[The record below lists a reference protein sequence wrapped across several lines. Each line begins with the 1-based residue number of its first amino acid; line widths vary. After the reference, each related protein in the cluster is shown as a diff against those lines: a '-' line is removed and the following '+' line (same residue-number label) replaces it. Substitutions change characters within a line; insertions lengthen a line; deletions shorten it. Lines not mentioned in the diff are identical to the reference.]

1 MGVTQRTLRK
11 SRTLVF
17 AIQCKVKNR
26 PPQRILGGNMK
37 RTLAI
42 IAALA
47 AGGTVAGAV
56 VLWALG
62 PFVPKSPTP
71 APTAEFDLSRA
82 IPPPAPAVES
92 KFDLSCVIPPGGT
105 YPRDCVDMRRT
116 TSSPPSAAP
125 VKEYEPSYAHAVA
138 EAERKMA
145 EQAKRER
152 QREIQEAVEAAL
164 VKDSLLRPKP

>member
-1 MGVTQRTLRK
+1 
-11 SRTLVF
+11 
-17 AIQCKVKNR
+17 
-26 PPQRILGGNMK
+26 MK
-37 RTLAI
+37 RTLEI
-42 IAALA
+42 IAVLVV
-47 AGGTVAGAV
+47 GTTIAGAV
-56 VLWALG
+56 KVWVFG
-62 PFVPKSPTP
+62 TSVPKSATS
-71 APTAEFDLSRA
+71 APTRELDVTRA
-82 IPPPAPAVES
+82 IPAPAPGVES

-116 TSSPPSAAP
+116 TSSPPSVAP